1 MVFLNNK
8 ERYASAVH
16 IYYAYGKWFVF
27 FKYCIVIKLTDLK
40 KNLQCKT
47 LQQKENSNFAC
58 AQTTNVMIK
67 IDTNFINLKV
77 ETKLKNQ

>member
-1 MVFLNNK
+1 MPQQCIFIMHMESGL
-8 ERYASAVH
+8 
-16 IYYAYGKWFVF
+16 FF

-40 KNLQCKT
+40 KNLECKT

-58 AQTTNVMIK
+58 AQTTNVILIK
-67 IDTNFINLKV
+67 SVSIFILKV

>member
-1 MVFLNNK
+1 MPQQCIFIMHMESGL
-8 ERYASAVH
+8 
-16 IYYAYGKWFVF
+16 FF

-40 KNLQCKT
+40 KNLECKT